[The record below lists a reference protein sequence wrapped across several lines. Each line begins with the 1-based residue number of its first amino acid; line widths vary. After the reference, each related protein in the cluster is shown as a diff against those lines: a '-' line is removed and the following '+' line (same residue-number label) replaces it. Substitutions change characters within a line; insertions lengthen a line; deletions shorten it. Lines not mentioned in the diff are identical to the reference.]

1 MSVRPKTGAL
11 ALAAALALSVGFAGV
26 AVAQTATGSTGGSDT
41 GGDRT
46 QMLFK
51 RIDADANGS
60 ISQEEI
66 DTWRSAAVFRMDGD
80 GDGKVTKDEVD
91 AHLAQR
97 QAQGSQT
104 QDSAGFFQTYDANS
118 DGSIDKDEL
127 KNGGSKRF
135 QTADTDANGELSME
149 EWQALSGS

>member
-11 ALAAALALSVGFAGV
+11 ALAAALALSVGFTGV
-26 AVAQTATGSTGGSDT
+26 AAAQTATGTTGGSDA

-60 ISQEEI
+60 ISQSEME
-66 DTWRSAAVFRMDGD
+66 TWRSAAVFRMDSD
-80 GDGKVTKDEVD
+80 SDGKVSKEEVE

-97 QAQGSQT
+97 QTQGGKT
-104 QDSAGFFQTYDANS
+104 QDSAGFFQTYDANG
-118 DGSIDKDEL
+118 DDAIDQDEL

-149 EWQALSGS
+149 EWQTLSGS